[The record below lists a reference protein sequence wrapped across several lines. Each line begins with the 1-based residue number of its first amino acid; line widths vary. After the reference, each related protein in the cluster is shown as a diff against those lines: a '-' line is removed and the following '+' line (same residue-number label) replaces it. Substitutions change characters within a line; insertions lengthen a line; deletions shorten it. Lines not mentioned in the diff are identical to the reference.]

1 METKTRAQQFAEM
14 LKSMQ
19 RTENGG
25 TVSKAS
31 SGEQAKQILVM
42 RFIHEMTL
50 DQVAQ
55 SMGLTRERVRQI
67 ESKAIQEIRSRDD
80 LRGRTQGVLED

>member
-14 LKSMQ
+14 LKGMQ
-19 RTENGG
+19 RTEIGG

-31 SGEQAKQILVM
+31 SGERAKQILVM

-67 ESKAIQEIRSRDD
+67 ESRAIQAIRSRDD
-80 LRGRTQGVLED
+80 LREIAQGMFKD